1 MIAIIAA
8 AITLAEARACPMLAL
23 LHALIC
29 HLWCAAHET
38 QPSKSAL
45 VSSPRLGSNDTTS
58 SPQQQ
63 LQPGQQ
69 QGEDLVTATDAKSE
83 SSGSSD
89 AAVALADTLQQ
100 HCMQIEAEDL
110 SGRRHGMPDRQHGVV
125 EGQPG
130 VFDGQPD
137 QQQQHQQAPLQTL
150 SAPSA
155 REGVSHQHQMQ
166 AVHCEMLVCAIAL
179 QVLPCVAW
187 LKQLPHTRQLAAW
200 QDAVPCA
207 VLALHA
213 STPAMAVSV
222 SLLVYSMGT
231 ECSNLSK
238 IKPWHDYGMQKP
250 NCVSEHVHVS
260 PGFSSDVDKQI
271 GIVWHSGQ
279 AAMTAE
285 GSSRINS

>member
-1 MIAIIAA
+1 
-8 AITLAEARACPMLAL
+8 MLAL

-63 LQPGQQ
+63 LQPEQQ
-69 QGEDLVTATDAKSE
+69 QGEDLVTAIDAKSE

-100 HCMQIEAEDL
+100 QGMQIEAEDL

-213 STPAMAVSV
+213 STPAMAVSI
-222 SLLVYSMGT
+222 SLLVCSYGHRVLQSLKDQTLACRNPTVSQSMCMSALALAVMLT
-231 ECSNLSK
+231 NKLVL
-238 IKPWHDYGMQKP
+238 YGIL
-250 NCVSEHVHVS
+250 
-260 PGFSSDVDKQI
+260 DKLP
-271 GIVWHSGQ
+271 
-279 AAMTAE
+279 
-285 GSSRINS
+285 